1 MFQRISA
8 SRNNTEIEA
17 FAGGSKPHTM
27 LSTMQTTLLGFLNFE
42 TILSLRITCKETKQ
56 SVSNYKRDH
65 KNKIINFTHSHVSDF
80 PRLDMAW
87 YDNITDADFKYLKGI
102 HTLDIKGCDQITD
115 AAFQY
120 MNGIHTLNIA
130 GCEQI
135 TGAGFKHL
143 HGLHTLNMAYCTGIT
158 DEAFVHL
165 NGIRMLNMGNC
176 SNITDNAIVHLNGI
190 YALNMYGCPNITDK
204 AIMHLNGVYALNII
218 GCTKITL
225 EAIEKHLQG
234 IKYIYIPDI
243 VWYEQNGYYDFSY
256 NRCERNWDMKIE
268 YDKSI
273 LKYVLPGASVLEY
286 NDWSYKHRDEVCDD
300 EVCDDEVCDD
310 EDCDDEVCDD
320 EDCDDED
327 CYNEDVRKIMNLPY

>member
-1 MFQRISA
+1 MFASISS
-8 SRNNTEIEA
+8 SRPETEIDA
-17 FAGGSKPHTM
+17 FAGGSKSHTI
-27 LSTMQTTLLGFLNFE
+27 LSTIEKSLLNSLDFE
-42 TILSLRITCKETKQ
+42 TILSLRITCKEAKQ
-56 SVSNYKRDH
+56 SVANYKH

-102 HTLDIKGCDQITD
+102 HTLDIEGCNQITD

-143 HGLHTLNMAYCTGIT
+143 HGIHTLNMAYCTGIT

-165 NGIRMLNMGNC
+165 KGIRMLNMGNC
-176 SNITDNAIVHLNGI
+176 SNITDNAIVHLKGI
-190 YALNMYGCPNITDK
+190 YALNMYGCPNISDD
-204 AIMHLNGVYALNII
+204 AIMHLKGIYALNII
-218 GCTKITL
+218 GCRKITL
-225 EAIEKHLQG
+225 EAIEEHLQG

-273 LKYVLPGASVLEY
+273 LEYVLPGSSVLEY
-286 NDWSYKHRDEVCDD
+286 NEWSYEY
-300 EVCDDEVCDD
+300 CDD
-310 EDCDDEVCDD
+310 EDCGD
-320 EDCDDED
+320 ED
-327 CYNEDVRKIMNLPY
+327 VQKIMKLPY